1 MRRGCL
7 VDSSIYE
14 FPSCPHRPGLPN
26 LPRGSLGEKLNDW
39 NMIGPPEGFVGSYG
53 NHVGIIWVSFGNHFE
68 NIATKQ

>member
-1 MRRGCL
+1 MFGGL
-7 VDSSIYE
+7 VDLRFSIL
-14 FPSCPHRPGLPN
+14 FPPTWLAKLAPG
-26 LPRGSLGEKLNDW
+26 SVGEKLNDW